1 MMSPP
6 GTQYYPLKIVGVFF
20 RQGSS
25 IAVGAPLY
33 EVELATGET
42 TRIRA
47 TVEGEAISPPHEV
60 GYLLNSSSPIIEV
73 EEVLGTVESVAS
85 TTRAT
90 PPPVPSQPKDDP
102 DRRTEGRTASSPK
115 EFRESR
121 PGTVEDR
128 PPSSA
133 PPTREPS
140 RSGKRWIVAVL
151 TMTCVIAILMVGL
164 VLGSQH
170 IPPLHRLIKGSDPEP
185 ISEQI
190 PPLADQPPLD
200 AAPEPT
206 ELFPTATLEVPDE
219 KFRLSGFAEGRSGRL
234 FLHGRSTSGNLM
246 IVQKSGE
253 GQLNYEIVP
262 GAPLDLFPSQA
273 SISGDAG
280 DGILSF
286 SYPHKSVHGA
296 YIRSFQG
303 TPRRGVPPPESRM
316 ISMGGDWDGIQPVI
330 LWGHP
335 STSLS
340 SERTSEALTLTIGE
354 TDPTILP
361 LVRFLA
367 IELQSGEQP
376 TQMIVKGLKVLSQTG
391 EGRRIA
397 IYGGLEFES
406 LKGGRGFVSILQESK
421 EGKWRQSLKLLPENA
436 ILGAMRQRLPEDS
449 ESHYTTITD
458 LTMMGER
465 MLLLTDAGAYYSKFS
480 RRGAATVLLS
490 SPDDDPEAGLNV
502 IQTWLSLPVGGE
514 IVRGRVSGPIGFEPL
529 IGDRVAVAV
538 KHSPVRWGD
547 HQVESSTVELIIA
560 NAFTGNVEARTER
573 LLPFN
578 GNVEVRLASISIREP
593 VLIMATGG
601 ETRIEVF
608 EP

>member
-1 MMSPP
+1 MSPP

-47 TVEGEAISPPHEV
+47 TVEGKAISPPHEV

-90 PPPVPSQPKDDP
+90 PPPVPSQPEDDP

-115 EFRESR
+115 EFRKSR

-128 PPSSA
+128 PPSSV

-151 TMTCVIAILMVGL
+151 TMTCVIAILMVGF

-170 IPPLHRLIKGSDPEP
+170 FPLLQRLTKGSDPEP

-190 PPLADQPPLD
+190 PPHADRPPPD
-200 AAPEPT
+200 ATPEPK

-219 KFRLSGFAEGRSGRL
+219 RFRLVGFAEGRSGRL

-262 GAPLDLFPSQA
+262 GAHSDRGSTDKA
-273 SISGDAG
+273 SISGDEG
-280 DGILSF
+280 DGILSI
-286 SYPHKSVHGA
+286 SYPIESVFA
-296 YIRSFQG
+296 WAQIRSLQG
-303 TPRRGVPPPESRM
+303 TPRGTVRPPESGM

-335 STSLS
+335 SDLTS
-340 SERTSEALTLTIGE
+340 SERTSKALTLTIGE

-376 TQMIVKGLKVLSQTG
+376 TQMIVKGLKVLSRTG
-391 EGRRIA
+391 EGRRLA

-421 EGKWRQSLKLLPENA
+421 EGKWKQSLKLLPENA
-436 ILGAMRQRLPEDS
+436 ILGAMRPRLPEDS
-449 ESHYTTITD
+449 ESHYTTVTD
-458 LTMMGER
+458 LTMMGKR
-465 MLLLTDAGAYYSKFS
+465 MLLLTDAGADSKPFG
-480 RRGAATVLLS
+480 RGAATVLLS

-514 IVRGRVSGPIGFEPL
+514 IVKGRVSGPIGFEPL

-538 KHSPVRWGD
+538 VHSPVRWGD

-560 NAFTGNVEARTER
+560 NAFTGKVEARTER

-578 GNVEVRLASISIREP
+578 ANEVRLASISTREP
-593 VLIMATGG
+593 VLIMRTGG